1 MTRRRRPLIALVA
14 AFAIAVAVSDGL
26 LVSIGHAQQDDTQA
40 ANYGIY
46 NGQVAATADREQV
59 GSTTNPGFTA
69 GLVNNFYPF
78 ARVNV
83 AVAGTSAA
91 ASPADTGPFAQ
102 AVFAGQNVNQPQY
115 VFAQNPGNPNPA
127 PYSAGPATAS
137 ASAGPASAK
146 AAGTYGAVGNST
158 GTAPST
164 TPPDGSDGGSASD
177 TSYFDSSL
185 GFVTIGD
192 SRVHHASYGAGV
204 LSIDNVHVAVQ
215 VSTTGSTFSKTIAIT
230 VGGAAVTVPASA
242 PLGQSVTIPVTI
254 DQNGIT
260 ATQPL
265 VPGTPLQAATDM
277 ANAALA
283 AAGLSVHTVAPQVTQ
298 DGADLHVDAVGV
310 VINQQNIGGVGGVPN
325 QFVIHTLGEVV
336 LDNEAVPGGSQTD
349 LSNSLGSSGDTSAPS
364 QTTTSTSTVIGGT
377 SDLGSTAPSS
387 ANPVAIKPPQPNTR
401 PVDTVITQPQ
411 PRWLLLAYLA
421 WQALMFALVG
431 ALYLHRVSTRR
442 LA

>member
-1 MTRRRRPLIALVA
+1 MRSNTRRRRTVIVLVA
-14 AFAIAVAVSDGL
+14 AFAIAIAVSDGL

-59 GSTTNPGFTA
+59 GSTVDAGFTA
-69 GLVNNFYPF
+69 GMVNNFYPF
-78 ARVNV
+78 ARVAV

-115 VFAQNPGNPNPA
+115 VFAQDPGNPNPN
-127 PYSAGPATAS
+127 PFSAGPATAA

-158 GTAPST
+158 GTPTSG
-164 TPPDGSDGGSASD
+164 TPPDGSDGGTASD
-177 TSYFDSSL
+177 SSYFDSSL

-192 SRVHHASYGAGV
+192 SRVNHASYGAGV
-204 LSIDNVHVAVQ
+204 LSIDHVHVAVQ
-215 VSTTGSTFSKTIAIT
+215 VSTDGSAFTKTVSIT

-260 ATQPL
+260 AVAPL

-310 VINQQNIGGVGGVPN
+310 VVNQQNIGGVGGVPN

-336 LDNEAVPGGSQTD
+336 LDNEAVPGGSQSD
-349 LSNSLGSSGDTSAPS
+349 LSASLGGTGDTSS
-364 QTTTSTSTVIGGT
+364 SSSTTTSTSTVI
-377 SDLGSTAPSS
+377 STTQGQSAAP
-387 ANPVAIKPPQPNTR
+387 AAAAAKPKR
-401 PVDTVITQPQ
+401 PSTMPTAALVTQP
-411 PRWLLLAYLA
+411 PAHWLLLAYLA

-431 ALYLHRVSTRR
+431 ALYLHRVSLRR
-442 LA
+442 AL